1 MPLARHSSPPRRI
14 PVFPLASP
22 LVRKSFA
29 IQQNDFSIACTQ
41 QRHLHLPFDL
51 SFFAAAPMDV
61 LLGELVLPE
70 EVLPEAPPIARRRY
84 NPADF
89 RCPRT
94 LKFKRTCRCGDAACG
109 KWLCKHGC
117 RKTVCK
123 RDPCIITAVG
133 ICKHLRQKHAC
144 PDCRPNRPR
153 CKHGIL
159 NPSPNRPRCSACLR
173 EKAEEKVAAS
183 SEEPS
188 TPAVRASTGRKVFPG
203 GPWPMGLMRASPELA

>member
-1 MPLARHSSPPRRI
+1 
-14 PVFPLASP
+14 
-22 LVRKSFA
+22 VRKSFA
-29 IQQNDFSIACTQ
+29 IQQNDFSIARAQ

-51 SFFAAAPMDV
+51 PFFAAAPMDV

-70 EVLPEAPPIARRRY
+70 EMLPEVPWHARQYKPQY

-94 LKFKRTCRCGDAACG
+94 SKFKRACKCGDAACG
-109 KWLCKHGC
+109 KGLCKHGVNKY
-117 RKTVCK
+117 RCK
-123 RDPCIITAVG
+123 RDPCINIKGST
-133 ICKHLRQKHAC
+133 ICKHAKQKQRC
-144 PDCRPNRPR
+144 SDPDCRPNRPR

-188 TPAVRASTGRKVFPG
+188 TPAVRVSTGRKVFPG
-203 GPWPMGLMRASPELA
+203 GPWPMGLMRVSPELA